1 MELQLTF
8 VFVSQV
14 SDSDQN
20 YQASSQYYTEQRE
33 ILIGGNINLAVRAT
47 SLRLSALDHMFLL
60 YNHYINNSLD

>member
-47 SLRLSALDHMFLL
+47 TECLRSHLSLI
-60 YNHYINNSLD
+60 HYINNSLD